1 MFFTRLSW
9 EDNQSRS
16 VKPKIFSYKPSDCQE
31 SHVSNMEHVREW
43 KEIVFWDN
51 ASEES
56 PPEMEYL
63 EMIRYPHRQ
72 EPYIDKGIVDDSSLS
87 AWFSKA
93 SGPG

>member
-1 MFFTRLSW
+1 
-9 EDNQSRS
+9 
-16 VKPKIFSYKPSDCQE
+16 
-31 SHVSNMEHVREW
+31 
-43 KEIVFWDN
+43 
-51 ASEES
+51 
-56 PPEMEYL
+56 MEYL